1 MLGEYNSPNNF
12 RVNVKD
18 PFSPLNREIN
28 HSMIKPQ
35 KKFDTIMEEYIAVR
49 AQFDNVKKNISKGE
63 AATGDNSKGEVL
75 VL

>member
-1 MLGEYNSPNNF
+1 
-12 RVNVKD
+12 
-18 PFSPLNREIN
+18 
-28 HSMIKPQ
+28 
-35 KKFDTIMEEYIAVR
+35 MEEYIAVR